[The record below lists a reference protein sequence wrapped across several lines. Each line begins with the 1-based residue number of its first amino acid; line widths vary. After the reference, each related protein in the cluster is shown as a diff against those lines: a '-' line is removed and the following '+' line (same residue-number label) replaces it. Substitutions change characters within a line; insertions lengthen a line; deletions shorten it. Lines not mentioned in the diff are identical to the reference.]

1 MSLPPGIETQIEA
14 IAQDRLSGARKLA
27 QEGSQALLS
36 LAEGSG
42 AANLEVFKEEVKAV
56 GRALI
61 SAQPSMAPL
70 VNLANEALFSMEGAS
85 SLEEARGKVGAA
97 SIEYS
102 RALERSGTRIARQA
116 LPLIGQGPIMTH
128 SFSSTVLEALLLAK
142 REGRIFEVICTES
155 RPQGE
160 GRLLAERLN
169 QEGISVKLVVDG
181 LAPATVR
188 GVRTVLVGA
197 DALSSEGLVNKAGTY
212 ALALAARSQKIPFY
226 ALCGREKFLP
236 TGYEL
241 PGEKPREPQE
251 VWPHHP
257 EGVEVLNLY
266 FDLTPLHHLSGV
278 VSEEGVWVPSKV
290 LARLKRL
297 RLHPALVG

>member
-1 MSLPPGIETQIEA
+1 M
-14 IAQDRLSGARKLA
+14 A
-27 QEGSQALLS
+27 QEGSQVLLS

-42 AANLEVFKEEVKAV
+42 AAKLEVFKEEVKAV
-56 GRALI
+56 GRALL

-70 VNLANEALFSMEGAS
+70 VNLVNEALFSMEGAS
-85 SLEEARGKVGAA
+85 SLEEAGERVRAA

-142 REGRIFEVICTES
+142 KEGRISKVICTES

-160 GRLLAERLN
+160 GRLLAERLI

-181 LAPATVR
+181 LAPATVK
-188 GVRTVLVGA
+188 GVRAVLVGA
-197 DALSSEGLVNKAGTY
+197 DALSSAGLVNKVGTY
-212 ALALAARSQKIPFY
+212 ALALAAKTQKIPFY
-226 ALCGREKFLP
+226 ALCGREKFVP
-236 TGYEL
+236 AGYEL
-241 PGEKPREPQE
+241 PGEEPKEPQE
-251 VWPHHP
+251 VWPHRP
-257 EGVEVLNLY
+257 QGVEVLNLY
-266 FDLTPLHHLSGV
+266 FDLTPLHYLAGV
-278 VSEEGVWVPSKV
+278 VTEEGVLSPSKV

-297 RLHPALVG
+297 RLHPALKG